1 MFTGIVSAL
10 GRVGAQRPGQIA
22 VEAPEI
28 VAKAEIGGSI
38 AVNGVC
44 LTIVE
49 LNGTTFQADVVPET
63 LERTN
68 LGRLKVGAEVN
79 LEPALPLGGPLDGHL
94 VQGHVDATAT
104 VEEVREVSLGRE
116 LAIALPR
123 ELARYVAEKGSIAV
137 DGTSLT
143 VTGVDDARARFT
155 IALIPH
161 TLENTIA
168 GGYRP
173 GSLVNLEVDLVAR
186 YLERL
191 VRPSTEP
198 GIK

>member
-49 LNGTTFQADVVPET
+49 LNGTRFQADVVPET

>member
-79 LEPALPLGGPLDGHL
+79 LEPALPLGGPLDGPL

>member
-1 MFTGIVSAL
+1 MFTGIVSTL
-10 GRVGAQRPGQIA
+10 GRIGEQSPGQLA
-22 VEAPEI
+22 VDAPAI
-28 VAKAEIGGSI
+28 TAKAEVGASV

-49 LNGTTFQADVVPET
+49 LAGQTFRADVVPET
-63 LERTN
+63 LRRTN
-68 LGRLKVGAEVN
+68 LGRLRAGDAVN
-79 LEPALPLGGPLDGHL
+79 LEPALGLGGPLDGHL
-94 VQGHVDATAT
+94 VQGHVDATAK
-104 VEEVREVSLGRE
+104 VEEVREVALGRE

-143 VTGVDDARARFT
+143 VTAVDDVGGRFT

-161 TLENTIA
+161 TLEHTIA
-168 GGYRP
+168 GSYRP
-173 GSLVNLEVDLVAR
+173 GSLVNLEVDLLAR

-191 VRPSTEP
+191 VRPGTDP